1 MKNLVNRLFI
11 FGLLVALLAACA
23 PGKIPVTGSNSIQ
36 IENPSAPQSSDGS
49 LVRDTV
55 RIVKTEISAQ
65 NSVTPTF
72 DLKISYFLPTPC
84 HQTRMTVGQPS
95 ADNRI
100 TVEVYSLM
108 KKDQP
113 CTLMALA
120 TPLQASLTLS
130 KLAAGHYTVWV
141 NGEKALEFDI

>member
-1 MKNLVNRLFI
+1 MKSLVNRLFI

-23 PGKIPVTGSNSIQ
+23 PGKIPVTGSNNIQ
-36 IENPSAPQSSDGS
+36 IENPYAPQSGDAA

-65 NSVTPTF
+65 NNVPPKF

-84 HQTRMTVGQPS
+84 HLTRMTVGQPG

-100 TVEVYSLM
+100 SVEVYSLM

-120 TPLQASLTLS
+120 TPLEASLTLGN
-130 KLAAGHYTVWV
+130 LATGHYTVWV
-141 NGEKALEFDI
+141 NGEKALEFDA